1 MSCPLIGPF
10 ILAWYTPYAS
20 LCRLYA
26 SYIYIVTHIYIYNH
40 IYIYTLSEWLT
51 SDGNWM
57 NSHGTS
63 MGSSHWR
70 FAESY
75 FIQLSQDGEVEDGSS
90 VIGPEPQSYLHLR
103 FDVQFSLATVDQK
116 IRTGC
121 LWNHGEVF
129 FQIDIFLHWEPWMTF
144 LQILRAQFLGKR
156 RSGNHQIEIRN
167 LWARGCK
174 QHCWLQLSRFV
185 SLDGVI

>member
-1 MSCPLIGPF
+1 M
-10 ILAWYTPYAS
+10 
-20 LCRLYA
+20 
-26 SYIYIVTHIYIYNH
+26 
-40 IYIYTLSEWLT
+40 T

-90 VIGPEPQSYLHLR
+90 VIGPEPQSYLHLG

-129 FQIDIFLHWEPWMTF
+129 FQIDIFLH
-144 LQILRAQFLGKR
+144 
-156 RSGNHQIEIRN
+156 
-167 LWARGCK
+167 
-174 QHCWLQLSRFV
+174 
-185 SLDGVI
+185 